1 MHYIG
6 TNEAARMV
14 ICERTSQELLAEH
27 PIMYKNKDELRKAME
42 RNPVLCNICGSK
54 RNLQIVHSP
63 QALLLGL

>member
-6 TNEAARMV
+6 TNEAARIV
-14 ICERTSQELLAEH
+14 LRERTSAELMAEH
-27 PIMYKNKDELRKAME
+27 PVVYKNKDELRKAME

-54 RNLQIVHSP
+54 RNLQVAHSP